1 MRKDVHEKCLVLYP
15 DCVWNEQED
24 YMRKKLNRWNRQEQQ
39 IFREFVSDVELV
51 TLDGNGRFLLSK
63 KAQEQADIKQS
74 VRFVGVGD
82 TIEIWS
88 ADNDS
93 ALSKSENFSKV
104 LEELLGNKED

>member
-1 MRKDVHEKCLVLYP
+1 
-15 DCVWNEQED
+15 
-24 YMRKKLNRWNRQEQQ
+24 
-39 IFREFVSDVELV
+39 
-51 TLDGNGRFLLSK
+51 LLSR
-63 KAQEQADIKQS
+63 KAQEQADIKQT